1 MKMNYDVYGVSFLD
15 LLSGALGAVI
25 ILFVIVPKMDVSI
38 PLEEINEIKK
48 DKILMDSLYA
58 SIQGNIPE
66 EKYNMLLSLSQVA
79 EARINAINTKHEEL
93 QKKYIREQKELQQ
106 LKKQL
111 QEKEAELKSTKKTAK
126 KEQTVSKSSS
136 SDAKSPN
143 TTSGKSNF
151 FAGIDSELAVFIEWP
166 SDEYDVDLY
175 FKQGNNFCDEQ
186 MKRTA
191 FCTFVNVPR
200 RYKSKPSELIIQPEL
215 VPGTYEIYAH
225 LYRPREGSVKING
238 FIGMNAKD
246 GKAYKY
252 DFAETEISY
261 TNAPNK
267 SDGGTLL
274 GTLIV
279 KENNFEFTPK
289 TK

>member
-1 MKMNYDVYGVSFLD
+1 MKANYDVYGVSFLD

-38 PLEEINEIKK
+38 PLEEINEIRQ
-48 DKILMDSLYA
+48 DQLLMDSLYA

-66 EKYNMLLSLSQVA
+66 EKFNMLLSMSQVA

-93 QKKYIREQKELQQ
+93 QKKYLIEQKEKQK
-106 LKKQL
+106 LK
-111 QEKEAELKSTKKTAK
+111 AELSEIKKSQKSQKKTTKPTRAAT
-126 KEQTVSKSSS
+126 QSKNNSSG
-136 SDAKSPN
+136 KSNN

-151 FAGIDSELAVFIEWP
+151 FAGIDSELAVFIEWE
-166 SDEYDVDLY
+166 SDDFDVDLY
-175 FKQGNNFCDEQ
+175 FKQGNQFCDEQ
-186 MKRTA
+186 MKRTS
-191 FCTFVNVPR
+191 FCNFVKVPR

-225 LYRPREGSVKING
+225 LYRPRDGKVTIKG
-238 FIGMNAKD
+238 FIGMNAKN

-252 DFAETEISY
+252 DISETAISH
-261 TNAPNK
+261 TRPPNR
-267 SDGGTLL
+267 SDGGTHL

-279 KENNFEFTPK
+279 KENNFEFKPK
-289 TK
+289 N

>member
-1 MKMNYDVYGVSFLD
+1 MKANYEVYGVSFLD

-38 PLEEINEIKK
+38 PLDEINEIKK
-48 DKILMDSLYA
+48 DKVLMDSLYA

-93 QKKYIREQKELQQ
+93 QRKYVQEQKKVENLRSELD
-106 LKKQL
+106 KTNAK
-111 QEKEAELKSTKKTAK
+111 LKSTKKAIK
-126 KEQTVSKSSS
+126 KQRTNSKPSSS
-136 SDAKSPN
+136 GKSAKS
-143 TTSGKSNF
+143 TSGKSNF
-151 FAGIDSELAVFIEWP
+151 FAGIDSELAVFLEWS

-175 FKQGNNFCDEQ
+175 FKEGNRFCDEQ
-186 MKRTA
+186 LKRTD

-215 VPGTYEIYAH
+215 VPGTYQIYAH
-225 LYRPREGSVKING
+225 LYRPREGSVKVKG
-238 FIGMNAKD
+238 FIGMNAKN

-252 DFAETEISY
+252 DLPETEI
-261 TNAPNK
+261 THTRPPNR

-279 KENNFEFTPK
+279 KENNFEFKPK
-289 TK
+289 N